1 MAMVGTGGARYHL
14 CTVASAKKIL
24 VVEDDPVNLQILTD
38 YLAANGYAMHGA
50 SDGAAGIRAFFSE
63 RPDLLL
69 VDVQLPKKSGF
80 EVCFEVKRSSEGA
93 AIPVLLMSAVYAP
106 RDQLDRLAAPGMAAG
121 YLTKPFAL
129 AELLTQVRSLI
140 GPAA

>member
-1 MAMVGTGGARYHL
+1 MAMVGTGHARYHL
-14 CTVASAKKIL
+14 STVASAKKIL

>member
-1 MAMVGTGGARYHL
+1 MAMVGTGGARYHRG
-14 CTVASAKKIL
+14 TVASAKKIL

-121 YLTKPFAL
+121 YLTTPFAL

>member
-1 MAMVGTGGARYHL
+1 MAMVRTGHARYHL
-14 CTVASAKKIL
+14 STVASAKKIL

-93 AIPVLLMSAVYAP
+93 AVPVLLMSAVYAP

>member
-1 MAMVGTGGARYHL
+1 MAMVRTGHARYHL
-14 CTVASAKKIL
+14 STVASAKKIL